1 MPTHD
6 MGTADG
12 RLAVLRR
19 MLLIREFEA
28 AVADRFADDEI
39 PGFVHLS
46 TGQEAV
52 AAGAAAALEAEDY
65 VTSTHRGHGHCL
77 ARGLDPAE
85 LMAELYGR
93 RTGYCRGKGGS
104 MHAASLDDGVLGAQP
119 IVGAGVPLAT
129 GAALTA
135 QVRDEPWVG
144 LSFLGDGAVAEGQ
157 VHESIN
163 LAATWDLPVVYL
175 VENNG
180 YAEGMAFE
188 KQHNVEE
195 LAEMAASYSIPGWTV
210 DGMDVDRVY
219 EAVREARSRAASG
232 RGPTFVEAETYR
244 FRGHY
249 EGDPEPYRSETEVA
263 RWREER
269 DPIDAFVDRLRGE
282 GLLPD
287 GRVEEMRESVAS
299 EVETAMAAAR
309 DAEFPDPEAAYEDV
323 FVEPSSDVEYY
334 RELVEDGPGGD
345 AA

>member
-1 MPTHD
+1 MPNHD
-6 MGTADG
+6 MDTTDG

-19 MLLIREFEA
+19 MLLIREFEE
-28 AVADRFADDEI
+28 AVGDRFAADEI

-52 AAGAAAALEAEDY
+52 AVGGTAALEADDY

-77 ARGLDPAE
+77 ARGLDPAA
-85 LMAELYGR
+85 LMSELYGR

-104 MHAASLDDGVLGAQP
+104 MHAASLDEGMLGAQP

-180 YAEGMAFE
+180 YSEGMAFE
-188 KQHNVEE
+188 KQHNVKD
-195 LAEMAASYSIPGWTV
+195 LAEMASSYGIPGEII

-219 EAVREARSRAASG
+219 ETVLEARSRAAAG
-232 RGPTFVEAETYR
+232 EGPTFIEAKTYR
-244 FRGHY
+244 FRGHF
-249 EGDPEPYRSETEVA
+249 EGDPEPYRSEEEVQ

-269 DPIDAFVDRLRGE
+269 DPINAFVDRLRAE
-282 GLLPD
+282 GILSD
-287 GRVEEMRESVAS
+287 ATVEEMRESVAE
-299 EVETAMAAAR
+299 EVDAALATAR
-309 DAEFPDPEAAYEDV
+309 DAELPAPEAAYEDV
-323 FVEPSSDVEYY
+323 FVEPSSDIEYY
-334 RELVEDGPGGD
+334 RELMGGAPGGD
-345 AA
+345 TA